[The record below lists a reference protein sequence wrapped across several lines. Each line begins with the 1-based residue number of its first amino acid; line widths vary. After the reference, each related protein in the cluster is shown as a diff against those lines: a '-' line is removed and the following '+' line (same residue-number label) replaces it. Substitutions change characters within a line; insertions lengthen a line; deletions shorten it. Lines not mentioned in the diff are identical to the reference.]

1 MADPVQQVV
10 ERAGGWRRLATLGIG
25 VAAIALFAAV
35 AKWATRPAW
44 VPLASGLSIETTGPI
59 SDHLDQAGIAYRLE
73 RGGTEITVAAP
84 DLARARVALARDGL
98 PQAGRPGLELFDKPA
113 YAMTDFTQ
121 RINYRRALEG
131 ELERTIGKMRGI
143 EAAQVHLALHETSSF
158 RAAQQPAE
166 ASVVL
171 KLRGNAAP
179 AAEIVR
185 GIAQLVASSVDGLE
199 SDRVTVVDDGG
210 RLLSLPNE
218 SESSAALTSR
228 QLAMQREMEDHL
240 REKATDI
247 IDQIVGRGNSRIE
260 VSASVNFDR
269 LERTRT
275 TVDPQAQVTASEQKA
290 EIIPGAQGG
299 AASSNAATVYENSRS
314 AESFSAAIG
323 GIRRLTVAVLVN
335 TQPRDSALAAR
346 AIDLPRIDTLVR
358 HAVGYDSTRG
368 DLVSVVGVPF
378 ATEAA
383 AAVSAELP
391 KPGLV
396 EKVQNNERLILNIA
410 ALVLAFVI
418 AFMALKSMKRVAAAA
433 PQSAPALAGAAS
445 GTRGVES
452 PGRPMMP
459 PTDSRARVI
468 ASVEQHPDAAAKLA
482 RAWLKES

>member
-1 MADPVQQVV
+1 MSDPVQQAV
-10 ERAGGWRRLATLGIG
+10 ERVGGWRRLATLGMG
-25 VAAIALFAAV
+25 VAAVALFAAV
-35 AKWATRPAW
+35 AKWATRPTW

-59 SDHLDQAGIAYRLE
+59 SDHLDQAGIPYQLE
-73 RGGTEITVAAP
+73 RGGTEIAVAAP

-98 PQAGRPGLELFDKPA
+98 PQAGRPGLELFDKPS

-143 EAAQVHLALHETSSF
+143 AGAQVHLALHETSSF

-171 KLRGNAAP
+171 KLNGSGAP
-179 AAEIVR
+179 SAEIVR

-228 QLAMQREMEDHL
+228 QLAMQREMEEHL

-247 IDQIVGRGNSRIE
+247 VDQIVGRGNSRIE
-260 VSASVNFDR
+260 VAASVNFDR
-269 LERTRT
+269 LERTT
-275 TVDPQAQVTASEQKA
+275 TKLDPQQQATSSEQKA

-299 AASSNAATVYENSRS
+299 AASTNAATVYENSRS
-314 AESFSAAIG
+314 NESYSAAIG

-335 TQPRDSALAAR
+335 TQPRDSAVAGRTL
-346 AIDLPRIDTLVR
+346 DLPRIDTLVR

-378 ATEAA
+378 ATE
-383 AAVSAELP
+383 SAPVGAEVP
-391 KPGLV
+391 TPPGLV
-396 EKVQNNERLILNIA
+396 ERVRDNERLILNVA
-410 ALVLAFVI
+410 ALALAFVI
-418 AFMALKSMKRVAAAA
+418 AFMALRSLKRLAPPATPAAPVVAA
-433 PQSAPALAGAAS
+433 GA
-445 GTRGVES
+445 GTRTLDASTRPIVS
-452 PGRPMMP
+452 PP
-459 PTDSRARVI
+459 DSRARVL
-468 ASVEQHPDAAAKLA
+468 AAVEQHPEAAAKLA